1 LEDSD
6 LEEIALDMEVRY
18 RYTVAERPLFS
29 AVVRVAKMNK
39 IEPIKDYLNGLEWD
53 NETRIRDVFSQ
64 VFNCQVPKGAEDLIQ
79 VISHKWF
86 ISCVARI
93 LEPGCKMDTCLV
105 LVGSKGLGKSTALKI
120 LASERYFSDSL
131 INISHKDSYE
141 LIHQSGTWI
150 WELAEMHALQGKTA
164 DNSKQFLSSAKDRY
178 RPSYGKN
185 PVERARRT
193 VFTASTNNFQFLSD
207 GPERRFWPITIQ
219 DKIDSDYLIDNRDQ
233 LWAEAVHYYQCGEK
247 WWLPEKLEPTLE
259 LYQTSFIIDDPWT
272 IPVVEYLRQSLGQGR
287 TTTEIMEHLEIPKAS
302 QHTGYARRVAQ
313 ICRDNGYH
321 RGFDSKN
328 KTVLYG
334 KEGNKMITLH
344 NGDCLAAM
352 REMRDNEFDLAIVD
366 PPYGIN
372 YAKNKSVGGVK
383 KNRYTSYDPKDWD
396 SHIPSQDYFDELKRV
411 SKKYLIFG
419 ANYFSHQIPQSGN
432 WIVWDKRQGDNN
444 FSMHE
449 LIFASFKITPKIV
462 SIRSHR
468 NTVSNSPDKVICR
481 IHPTQKPVAL
491 YTWLLQ
497 KYANEG
503 DKILDTHLGSGS
515 IAIAC
520 HNLGFDL
527 TGYELD
533 KDYFQAAKKRLEA
546 HQETITIV
554 LTL

>member
-1 LEDSD
+1 MNRTEKITQMAIEAGFQVAPQTYHPDGADLQTWENLKKPRPQFTKDGDLKKQIVPFKSKYNTNTILESDPKYSTLSYDEHSDKILWQGNLLEDSD

-64 VFNCQVPKGAEDLIQ
+64 VFHCQVPKGAEDLIQ

-219 DKIDSDYLIDNRDQ
+219 EKIDSDYLIDNRDQ

-321 RGFDSKN
+321 RGFDV
-328 KTVLYG
+328 KTKQYLWKGG
-334 KEGNKMITLH
+334 K
-344 NGDCLAAM
+344 
-352 REMRDNEFDLAIVD
+352 
-366 PPYGIN
+366 
-372 YAKNKSVGGVK
+372 
-383 KNRYTSYDPKDWD
+383 
-396 SHIPSQDYFDELKRV
+396 
-411 SKKYLIFG
+411 
-419 ANYFSHQIPQSGN
+419 
-432 WIVWDKRQGDNN
+432 
-444 FSMHE
+444 
-449 LIFASFKITPKIV
+449 
-462 SIRSHR
+462 
-468 NTVSNSPDKVICR
+468 
-481 IHPTQKPVAL
+481 
-491 YTWLLQ
+491 
-497 KYANEG
+497 
-503 DKILDTHLGSGS
+503 
-515 IAIAC
+515 
-520 HNLGFDL
+520 
-527 TGYELD
+527 
-533 KDYFQAAKKRLEA
+533 
-546 HQETITIV
+546 
-554 LTL
+554 